1 MEPGLRNW
9 ATLARRPRLISR
21 FSATTSMIQSASAMR
36 GRSSSK
42 LPTETLEARAG
53 VKKAAGL
60 AFFAGAGSADTILFV
75 LGGGGVLGKEFEW
88 EGAGPRAAQSPTVR
102 AP

>member
-1 MEPGLRNW
+1 MEPGLRNC

-42 LPTETLEARAG
+42 LPTETLEARAD

-60 AFFAGAGSADTILFV
+60 AFFGGSSPASTVFFW
-75 LGGGGVLGKEFEW
+75 LGGGGALGTMLRRREG
-88 EGAGPRAAQSPTVR
+88 GAGVGERGG
-102 AP
+102 

>member
-42 LPTETLEARAG
+42 LPTETLEASAG

-60 AFFAGAGSADTILFV
+60 AFFGGARAGDTMFFASGGAGAVGKLWNNS
-75 LGGGGVLGKEFEW
+75 GGGARVAEK
-88 EGAGPRAAQSPTVR
+88 AA
-102 AP
+102 